1 MDWLAYL
8 LVALVLVVLCGWALM
23 AYQKHSRIARRRSLA
38 ALNQLLAEAD
48 EIERRS
54 GRDSKPIDEPEAPSD
69 GGQ

>member
-8 LVALVLVVLCGWALM
+8 LVALVVAALGGWAFM
-23 AYQKHSRIARRRSLA
+23 SYQKHSRVARRRSLA

-54 GRDSKPIDEPEAPSD
+54 VHDIKPISEPEPPSD
-69 GGQ
+69 GAQ